1 MRSLV
6 FYLIFILAAILLKDA
21 IKREKKFNS
30 SLYAVIYFPQVAN
43 YRELFLFRKISVKK
57 EKNKIAIDNK
67 ALDEL
72 KPEMMTVSMVDL
84 VAKYFEKTSG
94 NKADLKALGVRG
106 IGDAVL
112 KYGEKDDRD
121 ALTAVVRK
129 QTKKAS
135 LI

>member
-1 MRSLV
+1 M
-6 FYLIFILAAILLKDA
+6 
-21 IKREKKFNS
+21 
-30 SLYAVIYFPQVAN
+30 
-43 YRELFLFRKISVKK
+43 FRKIFVKK

-106 IGDAVL
+106 IGDAVI

-135 LI
+135 PI

>member
-1 MRSLV
+1 M
-6 FYLIFILAAILLKDA
+6 
-21 IKREKKFNS
+21 
-30 SLYAVIYFPQVAN
+30 
-43 YRELFLFRKISVKK
+43 FRKISVKK

-94 NKADLKALGVRG
+94 NKVDLKALGVRG